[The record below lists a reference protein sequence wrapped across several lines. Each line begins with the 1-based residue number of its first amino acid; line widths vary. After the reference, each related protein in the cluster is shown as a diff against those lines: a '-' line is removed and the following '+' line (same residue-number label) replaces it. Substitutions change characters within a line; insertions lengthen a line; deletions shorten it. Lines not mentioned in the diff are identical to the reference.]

1 MRMRMIT
8 FIGLCLVCSTA
19 LYAGGQEKSTGSRE
33 TPAAGRRDAAAVVA
47 AVRDYRAAHQHAI
60 IGEFADFLAIP
71 NIASDV
77 PNIARNAERLGRMLE
92 ARGIHPQ
99 MLPLEGRG
107 PLVFAQI
114 DAPGAKHTV
123 IFYAHYDGQPVDPA
137 VWVGNKPFEPM
148 LFTGALAAGAK
159 QIPFPQPPA
168 KYEDDWRIY
177 ARSASDDKAA
187 IVAILTALDALR
199 ASHIPLGVN
208 VKLLFDSEEE
218 AGSPHLDGAVN
229 AHRELFAGDLLLV
242 CDGPEDQSGRPQ
254 VVFGNRGVVDA
265 EITVYGPARPLHSGH
280 YGNWVPNPAMRL
292 AQLLASMKD
301 ADGRV
306 LIAGFYD
313 DVAPMGALERQ
324 AIAEAPQNEP
334 ALERELAIAKPDGG
348 GKRLVE
354 LIYEPSLNIRGIRS
368 AYVGEQSQNV
378 IPDRA
383 VASLDMRLV
392 KNIQPEKQV
401 ARLIAHIEKQGYT
414 VFQREPTLE
423 ERGKYPRVARVS
435 SAGGY
440 PATHTPMDL
449 PAAAALV
456 EVVAAATGVK
466 PVRLPTLG
474 GSVPMFSFERLG
486 LPVVGVPIANYD
498 NSQHA
503 ANENIRI
510 GSLWRGIDTFGGI
523 LAALN
528 W

>member
-1 MRMRMIT
+1 MTMRMFT
-8 FIGLCLVCSTA
+8 FMGLCLGLTTA
-19 LYAGGQEKSTGSRE
+19 LYAGGRQKSTLARAAA
-33 TPAAGRRDAAAVVA
+33 PARGDAAAVAA
-47 AVRDYRAAHQHAI
+47 AVRDYRSAHQYEI
-60 IGEFADFLAIP
+60 IREFAEFLAIP
-71 NIASDV
+71 NIASDA
-77 PNIARNAERLGRMLE
+77 PNIARNAERLGQMLE

-99 MLPLEGRG
+99 MLPLPGRG

-114 DAPGAKHTV
+114 NAPGATRTV
-123 IFYAHYDGQPVDPA
+123 VFYAHYDGQPVDPA
-137 VWVGNKPFEPM
+137 VWIANQPFEPM
-148 LFTGALAAGAK
+148 LFTAALAAGGK

-199 ASHIPLGVN
+199 ANHIPLGVN

-218 AGSPHLDGAVN
+218 AGSPHLDAAVN
-229 AHRELFAGDLLLV
+229 EHRDLLRGDLLLV
-242 CDGPEDQSGRPQ
+242 CDGPADQSGRPQ

-280 YGNWVPNPAMRL
+280 YGNWAPNPAMRL

-301 ADGRV
+301 AEGRV

-313 DVAPMGALERQ
+313 DVAPLGALERQ
-324 AIAEAPQNEP
+324 AIAEAPKNEA
-334 ALERELAIAKPDGG
+334 ALERELAIAQPDGG

-354 LIYEPSLNIRGIRS
+354 LIYEPSLNIRGLRS

-378 IPDRA
+378 IPERA
-383 VASLDMRLV
+383 IASLDMRLV
-392 KNIQPEKQV
+392 KNIQPDAQV

-414 VFQREPTLE
+414 VFRREPTLE
-423 ERGKYPRVARVS
+423 ERGKYPRVARVDS
-435 SAGGY
+435 GGGY

-456 EVVAAATGVK
+456 AVVAAATGEA

-486 LPVVGVPIANYD
+486 MPVIGVPIANYD

-510 GSLWRGIDTFGGI
+510 GSLWRGVDTFGGI
-523 LAALN
+523 LAALS

>member
-92 ARGIHPQ
+92 VRGIHPQ

-137 VWVGNKPFEPM
+137 VWVANKPFEPM

-423 ERGKYPRVARVS
+423 ERGKYPRVARVVS
-435 SAGGY
+435 TGGY

-510 GSLWRGIDTFGGI
+510 GSLWRGIDTLGGI